1 MGGVEMT
8 EAGYSGKGQTGLVL
22 FLPAAFI
29 TPFYFTLKVLNG
41 EGLSFI
47 FFFVKKKC
55 YKELK

>member
-47 FFFVKKKC
+47 FFFVKKKV
-55 YKELK
+55 L